1 MYYYGRFCQ
10 FWGNMGR
17 DSSVDKICYYFNI
30 NKELGYLNI
39 LYNIWERFLMK
50 IFYLG
55 LVYKVLK
62 KYY

>member
-1 MYYYGRFCQ
+1 MLV
-10 FWGNMGR
+10 WGNMGR

-39 LYNIWERFLMK
+39 LYNIWERFIMK

>member
-1 MYYYGRFCQ
+1 MLV
-10 FWGNMGR
+10 WGNMGR

-39 LYNIWERFLMK
+39 LYNMWERFIMK